1 MNDNTIFIFDAHA
14 GMKLSR
20 DIILSDGSMLA
31 PKDTVLTPSLIAK
44 ISSLHVLEINIYN
57 EEEDSA
63 SQVERNAAPTNAD
76 TENANYYEKVRNS
89 EEFKHFE
96 SEYNTNVDAVKEKL
110 NSFLTA
116 GDHVDTKAIVS
127 DTMSIVSEAR
137 NSLQMFDMLHA
148 MRNKDDLTFVHSV
161 NVALIAS
168 IIGKWMNFD
177 EEQIK
182 TLTLA
187 GLMHDIGKLLVP
199 EKILNKPGAL
209 TDNEYEI
216 MKHHVNL
223 GYEQIKDKDL
233 PLPVKEAV
241 LLHHEKCDGTG
252 YPFGLK
258 SADIP
263 AVAKIITIA
272 DVYDAMTATR
282 IYRAPICPFE
292 VVRMMYQDAFTK
304 FDPVYAIPFLKN
316 VVASYIGT
324 NVKLSD
330 GRTGKVVL
338 INDNS
343 LHQPIVQC
351 GNEYVDLSKNSGLSI
366 VSLL

>member
-20 DIILSDGSMLA
+20 DIILSDGSLLA

-63 SQVERNAAPTNAD
+63 AQAERNAALARTDVDNI
-76 TENANYYEKVRNS
+76 NYYERVRNS
-89 EEFKHFE
+89 
-96 SEYNTNVDAVKEKL
+96 
-110 NSFLTA
+110 
-116 GDHVDTKAIVS
+116 
-127 DTMSIVSEAR
+127 DTMVSETMNILSEAR

-148 MRNKDDLTFVHSV
+148 MRNKDDITFVHSV

-168 IIGKWMNFD
+168 IIGKWLNFND
-177 EEQIK
+177 EQIK

-187 GLMHDIGKLLVP
+187 GLLHDIGKLLVP
-199 EKILNKPGAL
+199 DNILNKPGTL

-223 GYEQIKDKDL
+223 GYEQIKDKKL
-233 PLPVKEAV
+233 PLPVKEAI
-241 LLHHEKCDGTG
+241 LLHHEKCDGSG

-258 SADIP
+258 SPDIP

-272 DVYDAMTATR
+272 DVYDAMTASR

-292 VVRMMYQDAFTK
+292 VVKMMYQDAFTK
-304 FDPVYAIPFLKN
+304 FDPIYAIPFLKN

-330 GRTGKVVL
+330 GRTGNVVL
-338 INDNS
+338 INDNA
-343 LHQPIVQC
+343 LDKPIVQC
-351 GNEYVDLSKNSGLSI
+351 GNDYVNLSKNSGLSI
-366 VSLL
+366 VSLI

>member
-1 MNDNTIFIFDAHA
+1 MNDITIFIFDAQA

-63 SQVERNAAPTNAD
+63 SQAERNAASINAD
-76 TENANYYEKVRNS
+76 KENTNYYEKVRNS
-89 EEFKHFE
+89 EEYKHFE
-96 SEYNTNVDAVKEKL
+96 SEYNHNVD
-110 NSFLTA
+110 SM
-116 GDHVDTKAIVS
+116 VS
-127 DTMSIVSEAR
+127 DTMNIVSEAR

-148 MRNKDDLTFVHSV
+148 MRNKDDITYVHSV

-168 IIGKWMNFD
+168 IIGKWLNFS
-177 EEQIK
+177 EEDIK
-182 TLTLA
+182 ILTLA
-187 GLMHDIGKLLVP
+187 GLLHDIGKLLVP
-199 EKILNKPGAL
+199 DKILNKPGAL

-223 GYEQIKDKDL
+223 GYEQIKDKAL

-241 LLHHEKCDGTG
+241 LLHHEKCDGSG

-258 SADIP
+258 SDDIP
-263 AVAKIITIA
+263 VIAKIITIA
-272 DVYDAMTATR
+272 DVYDAMTAAR
-282 IYRAPICPFE
+282 IYRASICPFE
-292 VVRMMYQDAFTK
+292 VVKMMYQDAFTK
-304 FDPVYAIPFLKN
+304 FDPVYVVPFLKN

-338 INDNS
+338 INDNA

-351 GNEYVDLSKNSGLSI
+351 VDEYVDLSKTSGLNI

>member
-1 MNDNTIFIFDAHA
+1 MNDITIFIFDAQA

-57 EEEDSA
+57 DEEDSTA
-63 SQVERNAAPTNAD
+63 QAERNATPLNAV
-76 TENANYYEKVRNS
+76 TENSNYYEKVRNS
-89 EEFKHFE
+89 EEFQHFE
-96 SEYNTNVDAVKEKL
+96 VEYNHNVDNIKNNL
-110 NSFLTA
+110 NSFLTS
-116 GDHVDTKAIVS
+116 DDTIDTDTMVS
-127 DTMSIVSEAR
+127 DTMNIFSEAR

-148 MRNKDDLTFVHSV
+148 MRNKDDLTYVHSV
-161 NVALIAS
+161 NVALISS
-168 IIGKWMNFD
+168 IIGKWMNYD
-177 EEQIK
+177 QEQIK

-199 EKILNKPGAL
+199 DKILNKPGAL

-233 PLPVKEAV
+233 PLPVKESV
-241 LLHHEKCDGTG
+241 LLHHEKCDGSG

-263 AVAKIITIA
+263 AVAKIIAIA

-304 FDPVYAIPFLKN
+304 FDPIYAIPFLKN
-316 VVASYIGT
+316 VVSSYIGT

-330 GRTGKVVL
+330 GRSGKVVL
-338 INDNS
+338 INENS

-351 GNEYVDLSKNSGLSI
+351 GSEYVDLSKSSGLSI
-366 VSLL
+366 VSLM